1 MEQNKLETQFKEKL
15 NSREI
20 KPTEMAWDRLDAML
34 SAVEKPKRK
43 SPWFYIAAS
52 FVGLL
57 LVGTI
62 FLNQKE
68 NTIENQKNT
77 VVIQPSIETKRDE
90 KPSNPLDINSE
101 NNKGSLIPL
110 ERIVAEKVSKILILN
125 KDSLTNKNSSS
136 QIAEVSIINQKE
148 NQESIPTQTNSITNT
163 ELLARID
170 QSARL
175 KNETNSNSEVHIN
188 AKHLLQQAEKDLEP
202 TFRQNVFSRLAD
214 NFKIVK
220 EAVANRNKE

>member
-1 MEQNKLETQFKEKL
+1 MNQNK
-15 NSREI
+15 
-20 KPTEMAWDRLDAML
+20 
-34 SAVEKPKRK
+34 
-43 SPWFYIAAS
+43 
-52 FVGLL
+52 
-57 LVGTI
+57 
-62 FLNQKE
+62 

-77 VVIQPSIETKRDE
+77 VVIQPSIETKSDE

-110 ERIVAEKVSKILILN
+110 ERIVAEKVSKISVLN

-188 AKHLLQQAEKDLEP
+188 ANIYCSKQKRIWSLLFAK
-202 TFRQNVFSRLAD
+202 TFLAD
-214 NFKIVK
+214 
-220 EAVANRNKE
+220 